1 MGRPPDVV
9 HVSKYAPG
17 LTQSAVSSFVPS
29 SGVMML
35 TRYVNLSV
43 WYRSSY
49 LISTWEGASTL
60 CHCLFFLCTYPLSQ
74 LVVRML
80 AASWSSLGYASV
92 WDSSAGRLGV
102 HYQMPFRSPEEFT
115 YIYLCHSVHCSM
127 MLQSKYLV
135 STASMPPEPWVL
147 VPQYCI
153 NSICHSSND
162 YLGHDFTWHW
172 Q

>member
-80 AASWSSLGYASV
+80 QPHGLLLDMLVCETAAQVVSV
-92 WDSSAGRLGV
+92 YTIKCLSEV
-102 HYQMPFRSPEEFT
+102 QKFT

-162 YLGHDFTWHW
+162 YLGHNFTWHW